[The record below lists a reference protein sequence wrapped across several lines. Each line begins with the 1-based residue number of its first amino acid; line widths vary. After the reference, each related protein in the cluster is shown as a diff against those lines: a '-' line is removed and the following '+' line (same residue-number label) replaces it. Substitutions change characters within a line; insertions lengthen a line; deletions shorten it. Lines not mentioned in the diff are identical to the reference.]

1 MLASEF
7 AAKGVWFLAAS
18 ATVLL
23 VGEERGRRAVQAGRR
38 FLSPRLVPAANEIH
52 SGRRA
57 VQAGT
62 GLDRPGRLHSW
73 GPPEGLAGPEPPA

>member
-1 MLASEF
+1 
-7 AAKGVWFLAAS
+7 
-18 ATVLL
+18 
-23 VGEERGRRAVQAGRR
+23 VQAGRG

-52 SGRRA
+52 SGQRARA
-57 VQAGT
+57 VRAGT